1 MTSCRVTIRVI
12 LFQAKFPSRIHT
24 LPACLGKSLPPTSRT
39 LFLPIT
45 KEESVKDTLFTYN
58 LQGDGKE
65 SLTIRCDTEEELS
78 ALRDKWRAILV
89 TKVAPK
95 APQAAPVAVAAPTA
109 QESQKKLTLQP
120 GDPCGKCGE
129 DTVLRTGT
137 NRTTGKEFKFI
148 GCSTYPKCDFNA
160 HVSKSREAA

>member
-1 MTSCRVTIRVI
+1 M
-12 LFQAKFPSRIHT
+12 
-24 LPACLGKSLPPTSRT
+24 
-39 LFLPIT
+39 
-45 KEESVKDTLFTYN
+45 KDTLFTYN

-89 TKVAPK
+89 TGRTP
-95 APQAAPVAVAAPTA
+95 APQAAPPPPTKA
-109 QESQKKLTLQP
+109 DPQKKAYLQP

-129 DTVLRTGT
+129 DTVLRTGK
-137 NRTTGKEFKFI
+137 NKNTGKEFSFI

-160 HVSKSREAA
+160 YVSKSREAA